1 MKMHWM
7 AIRFAAMIGFS
18 AFFITPSPALAQTSE
33 VYQIDDAQVQVLKGL
48 T

>member
-18 AFFITPSPALAQTSE
+18 AFFIPPLALAQTS
-33 VYQIDDAQVQVLKGL
+33 VVCHIDDAQVQSLKGL
-48 T
+48 P